1 MPRLLIV
8 DDSDGDRDLA
18 REALESDDVQ
28 LAFAE
33 TAEQA
38 LALIERQPPDLV
50 VTDLRM
56 PGMNGLELVQKIAEM
71 DPAIPVVLMTGLGT
85 EDIASEALRAGAASY
100 VPKRYIL
107 RDLRPTVAKVLH
119 AAQGGRALEALARGA
134 ESIELR
140 YRLRTDPGI
149 VQPLIG
155 ELQSFLIPMGL
166 CDRSTCTLVGIA
178 LTEAVQNALYHGN
191 LELVSRLECANPD
204 EYALTARR
212 RFREAPYRHRCVD
225 VAARFSS
232 AEAVYVFRDEGKGFD
247 PARVPD
253 PTAPE
258 NIERC
263 SGRGL
268 LLMRTFM
275 DEVRYNAVGNEVTL
289 VKRRATPA
297 SGQEDAVPAPA

>member
-1 MPRLLIV
+1 MPRILIV

-18 REALESDDVQ
+18 REALESDGTQ
-28 LAFAE
+28 LLFAE
-33 TAEQA
+33 TGEQA
-38 LALIERQPPDLV
+38 VGLVERQPPDLV

-56 PGMNGLELVQKIAEM
+56 PGMNGLELVRKIGEM

-85 EDIASEALRAGAASY
+85 EDIASEALRAGASSY

-119 AAQGGRALEALARGA
+119 AAQAGRGLETLAQCA
-134 ESIELR
+134 ETIDVQ
-140 YRLRTDPGI
+140 YRLRTDPAV
-149 VQPLIG
+149 VQPLIV
-155 ELQSFLIPMGL
+155 ELQSYLIPLGL
-166 CDRSTCTLVGIA
+166 CDRSSCTLVGIA
-178 LTEAVQNALYHGN
+178 LTEALQNAIYHGN
-191 LELVSRLECANPD
+191 LELASRLECADPE

-212 RFREAPYRHRCVD
+212 RFREPPYCTRG
-225 VAARFSS
+225 VAVSARLTR
-232 AEAVYVFRDEGKGFD
+232 AEAVFLFRDEGKGFD

-275 DEVRYNAVGNEVTL
+275 DEVRHNAVGNEVTL
-289 VKRRATPA
+289 VKRKPPH
-297 SGQEDAVPAPA
+297 VP